1 MVIGIII
8 SLFLL
13 MLLAYR
19 GFSVIVFAPLCAI
32 LAALTAGWP
41 ILPTYTDVFM
51 AKGVVFIKNFFPL
64 FLLGALFGKIM
75 EASGAARSIARA
87 IADKLGPDK
96 AILATTLAAGVLS
109 YGGVSVF
116 VVAFAVYPFAAVLF
130 RTAGIPKRLIPGTL
144 TLGMFT
150 FPMTAFPGTP
160 QLQNIIPTR
169 YFGTTTFA
177 APVLGIVVG
186 ILMLVLG
193 ILWLEWRK
201 RKLLAAGEG
210 YGEGHINEPDPGAE
224 QSEMNPILALLPMIV
239 VLGLNL
245 YLTNAIPNWEKPTQE
260 IFAGVSMKG
269 SAAIWA
275 LIVAIFAGCVVA
287 IAIGFKNMK
296 TVSNISTALSAGA
309 IGSLLTIMNTATE
322 VGYGSVVSSLPGFK
336 TVSDFLMSIDPGT
349 PLISEALTVN
359 ILAGITGS
367 ASGGMAIALEAMGA
381 HYLEWANSIG
391 LDPEVLHRIAS
402 LASGGLD
409 SLPHNGAVISVL
421 AICGL
426 THRQSYADVG
436 MCSVVIPV
444 FLNFA
449 VIPIYSLG
457 IL

>member
-1 MVIGIII
+1 MVIGIVV
-8 SLFLL
+8 SLALL
-13 MLLAYR
+13 CWLAYR

-32 LAALTAGWP
+32 LAAITAGWP

-64 FLLGALFGKIM
+64 FLLGALFGKVM
-75 EASGAARSIARA
+75 EASGAARSIAHA
-87 IADKLGPDK
+87 IARKLGPDK
-96 AILATTLAAGVLS
+96 AMLAVTLTAAVLS

-116 VVAFAVYPFAAVLF
+116 VVAFAVYPFAVHLY
-130 RTAGIPKRLIPGTL
+130 REGNIPKRLIPGNL

-150 FPMTAFPGTP
+150 FAMTAFPGTP

-169 YFGTTTFA
+169 YFGTNTFA
-177 APVLGIVVG
+177 APVLGITAG
-186 ILMLVLG
+186 LAMFVLG
-193 ILWLEWRK
+193 SIWLEWRK
-201 RKLLAAGEG
+201 RKAVAAGEG
-210 YGEGHINEPDPGAE
+210 YGEGHKNEPEGQD
-224 QSEMNPILALLPMIV
+224 QSYMNPFLACLPLVV

-245 YLTNAIPNWEKPTQE
+245 YLTQVIPTWEAPAQE
-260 IFAGVSMKG
+260 IFKGVSMKN

-275 LIVAIFAGCVVA
+275 LIVAIFCGVI
-287 IAIGFKNMK
+287 IALIIGFKNMK
-296 TVSNISTALSAGA
+296 SVNNVSNVLSAGA

-336 TVSDFLMSIDPGT
+336 NISEFLMSIDPGT
-349 PLISEALTVN
+349 PLISEAITVN
-359 ILAGITGS
+359 VLAGVTGS

-381 HYLEWANSIG
+381 RYLEWAARIG

-409 SLPHNGAVISVL
+409 SMPHNGAVITVL

-426 THRQSYADVG
+426 THRESYKDV
-436 MCSVVIPV
+436 CVCTLVIPV
-444 FLNFA
+444 AVNFA
-449 VIPIYSLG
+449 IIPIYSLL